1 MLPNDPK
8 KRETIKSYLAEAV
21 KYEREKELANTRL
34 KRVFASVKD
43 SEDTLGYPLAEFK
56 LLLKAA
62 IESTKLLEDIESKSV
77 ALEDL
82 SVLVKGET
90 PSEEDDE

>member
-21 KYEREKELANTRL
+21 RYEREKELANTRL
-34 KRVFASVKD
+34 KSVFGSIKE

-62 IESTKLLEDIESKSV
+62 LESTKLLEDIESKSI

-82 SVLVKGET
+82 SVLVK
-90 PSEEDDE
+90 SEVEGNND

>member
-34 KRVFASVKD
+34 KRVFGSIKE

-62 IESTKLLEDIESKSV
+62 LESTKLLEDIESKSI

-82 SVLVKGET
+82 SVLVK
-90 PSEEDDE
+90 SEVEGEDD